1 MSLTYGLLI
10 EIGILL
16 IIVILV
22 IIYAVSIVKTNE
34 KEDYDSFIFEYENY
48 KKRSL
53 EKLDNG
59 NKYIDNIE
67 KEILDCKKRLGF
79 KLFK

>member
-16 IIVILV
+16 TIVILV
-22 IIYAVSIVKTNE
+22 IIYAVSIVRSGD
-34 KEDYDSFIFEYENY
+34 KEDYDSFILEYENY

-59 NKYIDNIE
+59 NKYIDTIE
-67 KEILDCKKRLGF
+67 KDILDCKKRLGL